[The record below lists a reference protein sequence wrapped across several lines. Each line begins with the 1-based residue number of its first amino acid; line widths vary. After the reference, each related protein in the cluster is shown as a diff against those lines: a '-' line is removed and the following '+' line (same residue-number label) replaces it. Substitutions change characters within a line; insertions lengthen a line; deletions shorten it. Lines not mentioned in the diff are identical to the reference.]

1 MDLELL
7 LGKSVTGKRIVA
19 NFPLI
24 PSGPQLAHLSGEG
37 PGKGGLKSFQ
47 ISCQWL
53 DRNKFFLFFF
63 FFVARKGGIVGS
75 SKIPIWVQ
83 PFGTTLKKYRMYSI
97 LKATPPQSLVPS
109 STPLPP
115 PGFISLWHEPSR
127 VRELFGHLAYGD
139 YGLLLECPIYGMLVS
154 SRNFHFNI
162 YFLSEIERIISKQII

>member
-63 FFVARKGGIVGS
+63 FCGKEGWDCGFFEDS
-75 SKIPIWVQ
+75 HL
-83 PFGTTLKKYRMYSI
+83 GTTLWYNSQKI
-97 LKATPPQSLVPS
+97 
-109 STPLPP
+109 
-115 PGFISLWHEPSR
+115 
-127 VRELFGHLAYGD
+127 
-139 YGLLLECPIYGMLVS
+139 
-154 SRNFHFNI
+154 
-162 YFLSEIERIISKQII
+162 